1 MKLKENETIP
11 NSELFI
17 IEDGNPVKKK
27 LLNFLGTKRL
37 FYLVY
42 LVPIHQFVH
51 PSICQDM
58 LMIIKNIRQ
67 KV

>member
-11 NSELFI
+11 NSEFFI
-17 IEDGNPVKKK
+17 MEDGSQSKKI
-27 LLNFLGTKRL
+27 LLSFLRIRKL

-42 LVPIHQFVH
+42 LVPTRPFVQLN
-51 PSICQDM
+51 ICLDM
-58 LMIIKNIRQ
+58 LIIMKNIRQ